1 VEEPPILGATRRAI
15 SKARPDAEGFT
26 SAQGRGIVSLKI
38 APGSINRALQ
48 LLGRLFA
55 LADTEGYCPKVS
67 ETGLELAAEDV
78 SIAFGIDERPRKT
91 PHEPTAA
98 ELKRR
103 EDNLRWGISRPPWP
117 KYDYSPSGRLAIVIH
132 ANSYSGLRRTY
143 SDGKTQSIE
152 AMLPEV
158 IAGLVE
164 HGALL
169 RERRRA
175 AEESE
180 RQRRE
185 AEARRRREDAFNARE
200 KRRSEFVDAI
210 HEQLLE
216 RSKLA
221 AVLAQLESPAAESKN
236 RAESISVWIRRRIK
250 QIDALTT

>member
-1 VEEPPILGATRRAI
+1 VKASEPAAATGLTDSRVEEPPILGATRRAI

-169 RERRRA
+169 RA
-175 AEESE
+175 P
-180 RQRRE
+180 
-185 AEARRRREDAFNARE
+185 ARRRGE
-200 KRRSEFVDAI
+200 
-210 HEQLLE
+210 
-216 RSKLA
+216 
-221 AVLAQLESPAAESKN
+221 
-236 RAESISVWIRRRIK
+236 
-250 QIDALTT
+250 